1 MTSLPGVRVW
11 RAVFLLSAAVL
22 SVFPA
27 LYMPGVSRAHAKEG
41 YPARIVSCGPAIT
54 EKLYLLGV
62 DDRIAGVTTYC
73 RRPSRALGKPKIGS
87 VTHISMEKLISL
99 EPDLVIATSL
109 TDPRVVR
116 KVRKLGIKL
125 TIFNSPGSYAEMN
138 EQFMALGKMLG
149 REQRATEIV
158 RNSEKRVQEIRE
170 KTSILRKKKVF
181 LQIGSSP
188 LFTATK
194 DSFLNDFL
202 VFAGAVNVA
211 ADSGIGFYNRE
222 QVLRDDPDVI
232 LIVAMEGPAAHK
244 EKSAW
249 MRFNT
254 LRAVRNNAIYVMD
267 SDKMCS
273 PTPLTFVEALEEV
286 ARLVHGDPG
295 KAGK

>member
-1 MTSLPGVRVW
+1 MASPFGISVW
-11 RAVFLLSAAVL
+11 RRVFLLSAAVL
-22 SVFPA
+22 SVLPA
-27 LYMPGVSRAHAKEG
+27 LYLPGARAHAKDG

-73 RRPSRALGKPKIGS
+73 RRPSQALGKPKIGS

-116 KVRKLGIKL
+116 KARKLGIKVA
-125 TIFNSPGSYAEMN
+125 IFNSPGSYTEMN
-138 EQFMALGKMLG
+138 EQFVALGKMVG
-149 REQRATEIV
+149 REQKATEIV
-158 RNSEKRVQEIRE
+158 RTSERRVREIRE
-170 KTSILRKKKVF
+170 KTSALTKKKVF

-188 LFTATK
+188 LFTASR

-211 ADSGIGFYNRE
+211 ADAGIGYYNRE

-232 LIVAMEGPAAHK
+232 LIVAMEGPVAHR

-249 MRFNT
+249 MKFNT
-254 LRAVRNNAIYVMD
+254 LRAARNNAIYVMD
-267 SDKMCS
+267 SDIMCS

-286 ARLVHGDPG
+286 VRLVHGDKNKVG
-295 KAGK
+295 K

>member
-1 MTSLPGVRVW
+1 MASLPGIRAG
-11 RAVFLLSAAVL
+11 RAVFLLCAVALLVL
-22 SVFPA
+22 SAPC
-27 LYMPGVSRAHAKEG
+27 LPGACRAQAKDG

-62 DDRIAGVTTYC
+62 EDRIAGVTTYC

-116 KVRKLGIKL
+116 KARKLGMEVAV
-125 TIFNSPGSYAEMN
+125 FNSPASYAKMN
-138 EQFMALGKMLG
+138 EQFVALGRMLG
-149 REQRATEIV
+149 REQKAMEIV
-158 RNSEKRVQEIRE
+158 RASERRVHEIRE
-170 KTSILRKKKVF
+170 KTSALMKKRVF

-188 LFTATK
+188 LFAATK

-202 VFAGAVNVA
+202 VFGGAVNVA

-222 QVLRDDPDVI
+222 QVLKDDPDVI
-232 LIVAMEGPAAHK
+232 LIVAMEGPVAHR

-249 MRFNT
+249 MKFNT
-254 LRAVRNNAIYVMD
+254 LRAARNNAIYVMD

-286 ARLVHGDPG
+286 VRVVHED
-295 KAGK
+295 KSKVAK